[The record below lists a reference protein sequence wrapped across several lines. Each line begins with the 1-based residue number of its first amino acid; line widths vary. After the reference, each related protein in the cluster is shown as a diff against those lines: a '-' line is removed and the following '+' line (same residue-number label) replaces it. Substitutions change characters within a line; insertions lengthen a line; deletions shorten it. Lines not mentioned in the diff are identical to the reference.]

1 MVSSYAMSSLKF
13 LNAKGIIS
21 GKENNNIDPKGKTT
35 REEAVV
41 LFMRTIHEFNPRL
54 DGLIQKKEDSVV
66 FEEDAEVGSLISE
79 VTYELK
85 NQGYRIN
92 SFKYKAQPNNQCLT
106 VKPTSDAGYIQREC
120 QLCSGHSFW

>member
-54 DGLIQKKEDSVV
+54 DGLIQKRKILL
-66 FEEDAEVGSLISE
+66 F
-79 VTYELK
+79 LK
-85 NQGYRIN
+85 
-92 SFKYKAQPNNQCLT
+92 KTLK
-106 VKPTSDAGYIQREC
+106 
-120 QLCSGHSFW
+120 